1 MAKNGKQQAV
11 SKQYFLIERNGNQSS
26 IIKMPKYLAK
36 NATEFNYLF
45 SVIYKCSLCESIT
58 DDNYDMLYS
67 FGNNARK
74 FLEIFLYFEYPDDT
88 DDLPPKLKRFFGN
101 DDIPP
106 ILIDRMFN
114 EDSHGASPE
123 KALRSGIDPE
133 TISVAKKV
141 IDKLKENADQYNA
154 LLQSIGI
161 SV

>member
-1 MAKNGKQQAV
+1 
-11 SKQYFLIERNGNQSS
+11 
-26 IIKMPKYLAK
+26 
-36 NATEFNYLF
+36 
-45 SVIYKCSLCESIT
+45 
-58 DDNYDMLYS
+58 
-67 FGNNARK
+67 
-74 FLEIFLYFEYPDDT
+74 
-88 DDLPPKLKRFFGN
+88 
-101 DDIPP
+101 
-106 ILIDRMFN
+106 MFN